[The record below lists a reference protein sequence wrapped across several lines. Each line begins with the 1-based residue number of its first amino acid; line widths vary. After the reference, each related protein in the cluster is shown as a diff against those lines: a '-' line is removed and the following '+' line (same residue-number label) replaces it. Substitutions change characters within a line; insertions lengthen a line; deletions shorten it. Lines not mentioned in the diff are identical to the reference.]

1 MDNNT
6 VNLFKKNSKK
16 NIMNKI
22 MNNFKSKTIN
32 ITRVRNP
39 SSKIKDNEKNIYERF
54 HTKENINERYN
65 YKGIPLKLMESKSNS
80 KEKINKALKKFEQNT
95 NYSNQYC
102 ITLNPKSQKIQ
113 RIYIYILIQIQV
125 KKRSQVGLQQQSKKI

>member
-54 HTKENINERYN
+54 HTKENIIIYLNIRL
-65 YKGIPLKLMESKSNS
+65 ILLS
-80 KEKINKALKKFEQNT
+80 ILT
-95 NYSNQYC
+95 N
-102 ITLNPKSQKIQ
+102 QK
-113 RIYIYILIQIQV
+113 
-125 KKRSQVGLQQQSKKI
+125 

>member
-1 MDNNT
+1 
-6 VNLFKKNSKK
+6 
-16 NIMNKI
+16 

-65 YKGIPLKLMESKSNS
+65 YKGIPLKLMESK
-80 KEKINKALKKFEQNT
+80 
-95 NYSNQYC
+95 
-102 ITLNPKSQKIQ
+102 
-113 RIYIYILIQIQV
+113 
-125 KKRSQVGLQQQSKKI
+125 